1 MQTVTRFQDT
11 ANSFPATVRNMHH
24 CSDIATMRPGP
35 KTSVCTLSPMVTFIS
50 DTPSRCS
57 QYIRCWFYSCQHFPL
72 RLPYPIS
79 KKRRAFPYL
88 SGSAMIWVAFF
99 FKLIDGFF
107 VNLVISFTG
116 RANALDETHTKT
128 SALWAF
134 RHHSSFFNL
143 SLSTSSR
150 TCRWNFSGGSL
161 SWFRILRYCRNDIP
175 SIAAASWWF
184 PYSFR
189 RNS

>member
-1 MQTVTRFQDT
+1 MTASGYWVPRFITPLDFGWHTSPFSYAEFSMVQSTLALTV
-11 ANSFPATVRNMHH
+11 S
-24 CSDIATMRPGP
+24 
-35 KTSVCTLSPMVTFIS
+35 
-50 DTPSRCS
+50 
-57 QYIRCWFYSCQHFPL
+57 
-72 RLPYPIS
+72 
-79 KKRRAFPYL
+79 PYL
-88 SGSAMIWVAFF
+88 SGSTMIWVAFF

-116 RANALDETHTKT
+116 RANALDETPTKT

-143 SLSTSSR
+143 SLSTKSL